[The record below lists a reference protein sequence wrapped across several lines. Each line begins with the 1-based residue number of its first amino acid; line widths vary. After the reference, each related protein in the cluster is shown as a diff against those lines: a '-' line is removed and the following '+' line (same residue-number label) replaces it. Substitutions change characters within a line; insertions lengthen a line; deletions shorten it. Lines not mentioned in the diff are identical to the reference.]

1 MKAVGYQ
8 KSLPIEDA
16 NSLIDFESAK
26 PEPKGRDIRVAV
38 KAISANPVDYNVR
51 KRAAPPAGETKILG
65 FDAAGVV
72 DAVGPDVS
80 LFKPGDEVS
89 YAGSILRQGTN
100 SEFHLVDERI
110 VGNKP
115 KSLSFAQAAALPL
128 TSITAWELLFDRLG
142 AVPGKSLD
150 ARTLLITGGAGG
162 VGSILIQLARRLTGL
177 TVVATATR
185 PESQKWCLDLGAH
198 TVIDHGKPMKEQ
210 IEALKLPP
218 VALVASLTF
227 TDQHYKSIA
236 EFMAPQGKFGLI
248 DDPPEFT
255 MSVFKGKAI
264 SVHWES
270 MFTRSSF
277 QTPDMIAQ
285 HQLLNDVADLIDK
298 GVLRTTLDQ
307 TFGTIN
313 AANLKRAHALLE
325 SGKSRGK
332 IVLEGW

>member
-1 MKAVGYQ
+1 MKAVGYK
-8 KSLPIEDA
+8 KSLPVDDA
-16 NSLIDFESAK
+16 DSLVDFETAK
-26 PEPKGRDIRVAV
+26 PEPKGRDVRVAV
-38 KAISANPVDYNVR
+38 KAISANPVDYKVR
-51 KRAAPPAGETKILG
+51 KRAAPPEGETKILG
-65 FDAAGVV
+65 YDAAGVV
-72 DAVGPDVS
+72 DAVGPDVT
-80 LFKPGDEVS
+80 LFKPGDEVF

-110 VGNKP
+110 VGAKP

-142 AVPGKSLD
+142 AVPGKSVD
-150 ARTLLITGGAGG
+150 PRTLLITGGAGG

-198 TVIDHGKPMKEQ
+198 VVIDHGKPMKEQ
-210 IEALKLPP
+210 IEKLKLPP

-227 TDQHYKSIA
+227 TDQHYKAIA
-236 EFMAPQGKFGLI
+236 DFMAPQGKFGLI

-255 MSVFKGKAI
+255 MSAFKGKAI

-285 HQLLNDVADLIDK
+285 HHLLNDVADLIDK

>member
-1 MKAVGYQ
+1 MKAVGYK
-8 KSLPIEDA
+8 KSLPIDA
-16 NSLIDFESAK
+16 ADALIDFETAK

-38 KAISANPVDYNVR
+38 KAISANPVDYKVR
-51 KRAAPPAGETKILG
+51 KRAAPPEGETKILG
-65 FDAAGVV
+65 YDAAGIV

-80 LFKPGDEVS
+80 LFKAGDEVF
-89 YAGSILRQGTN
+89 YAGSIQRQGTN

-110 VGNKP
+110 VGAKP

-150 ARTLLITGGAGG
+150 PRTLLITGGAGG

-198 TVIDHGKPMKEQ
+198 AVIDHARPMKEQ
-210 IEALKLPP
+210 IEKLKLPP
-218 VALVASLTF
+218 VGLVASLTN
-227 TDQHYKSIA
+227 TDQHYKAIA
-236 EFMAPQGKFGLI
+236 DFIAPQGKFGLI
-248 DDPPEFT
+248 DDPPEFNV
-255 MSVFKGKAI
+255 SVFKGKAVSI
-264 SVHWES
+264 HWES

-285 HQLLNDVADLIDK
+285 HHLLNDVADLIDK
-298 GVLRTTLDQ
+298 SVLRTTLDQ

-313 AANLKRAHALLE
+313 AGNLKRAHALLE